1 MRIPGL
7 RELGFRGLARKLY
20 QHWIDHAPTDKA
32 AQLSYYFL
40 FSLFPFF
47 FFLVALTAFLPVK
60 GATDDIVA
68 RLSGIMPDAATAI
81 LKQHLDSLVTIQ
93 RPRLL
98 TLGLAITLW
107 SASRGIDALRTALNL
122 AYDVK
127 ETRPFW
133 KTQGMAIAVTVL
145 SAVLILASVAGF
157 ALGTSAGEWLADR
170 VGVERYYAVV
180 WSWARWPI
188 TALVIMF
195 VVAVLYYVLPD
206 AKQEWR
212 YITPGSVMATL
223 LWLLATWGFTQYAE
237 HFGNY
242 NAAYGSIGGVVVLLT
257 WLYITGLVFILGGE
271 TNAILEHNATG
282 EGKTEGAH
290 APGEAPAPPEDRP
303 SAAPPGAMKDQT
315 AAQRSHVEVVQR
327 KHGPAVAERVLEHE
341 RKTGNPLAPP
351 PADGDARH

>member
-20 QHWIDHAPTDKA
+20 QHWIDHTVSDKA

-47 FFLVALTAFLPVK
+47 SFLVSLTAFLPVK
-60 GATDDIVA
+60 GATDEMVA
-68 RLSGIMPDAATAI
+68 RLSAIMPEAAMAI
-81 LKQHLDSLVTIQ
+81 LKDRLDSLVSVQ
-93 RPRLL
+93 RPKLL
-98 TLGLAITLW
+98 SFGLAVALW
-107 SASRGIDALRTALNL
+107 SASRGIDSLRTALNL
-122 AYDVK
+122 GYDVK

-133 KTQGMAIAVTVL
+133 KTQGLAIAVTVL
-145 SAVLILASVAGF
+145 SAILVLASVAGF
-157 ALGTSAGEWLADR
+157 ALGTSAGGWLADR
-170 VGVERYYAVV
+170 LGVERFYAVA

-188 TALVIMF
+188 TALLIMF

-223 LWLLATWGFTQYAE
+223 LWLFATWGFTQYAE

-303 SAAPPGAMKDQT
+303 SAAPPGAMEAPT
-315 AAQRSHVEVVQR
+315 AAQH
-327 KHGPAVAERVLEHE
+327 P
-341 RKTGNPLAPP
+341 
-351 PADGDARH
+351 

>member
-1 MRIPGL
+1 
-7 RELGFRGLARKLY
+7 
-20 QHWIDHAPTDKA
+20 
-32 AQLSYYFL
+32 
-40 FSLFPFF
+40 
-47 FFLVALTAFLPVK
+47 
-60 GATDDIVA
+60 
-68 RLSGIMPDAATAI
+68 
-81 LKQHLDSLVTIQ
+81 
-93 RPRLL
+93 
-98 TLGLAITLW
+98 
-107 SASRGIDALRTALNL
+107 
-122 AYDVK
+122 
-127 ETRPFW
+127 
-133 KTQGMAIAVTVL
+133 
-145 SAVLILASVAGF
+145 
-157 ALGTSAGEWLADR
+157 
-170 VGVERYYAVV
+170 
-180 WSWARWPI
+180 
-188 TALVIMF
+188 
-195 VVAVLYYVLPD
+195 
-206 AKQEWR
+206 
-212 YITPGSVMATL
+212 MATL